1 MLGPHRCSQG
11 LKGWVSLKGE
21 ALQRLDVLCAV
32 GSHRCNNA
40 QKVYKA
46 AASRTQGVTRRIRKL
61 VQELLVLCSYIQ
73 VQVSSVCGVMYI
85 MASLDDVCE
94 CLGHR
99 TIYNK
104 ETRVRIQLL
113 RSSKDKLKRRPSAK
127 KHKCNNL
134 SNYLS
139 MCLSI
144 SVSTLLWL
152 YTNGFADM
160 STKWGDII
168 LYNYSSL
175 NSIVLYEA
183 TLCRRI

>member
-21 ALQRLDVLCAV
+21 ALQRLDVLCVV

-40 QKVYKA
+40 QEVYKA
-46 AASRTQGVTRRIRKL
+46 AASRAQGVTRRIRKL

-113 RSSKDKLKRRPSAK
+113 RSSKDKLKRRPSEK
-127 KHKCNNL
+127 KHKCNMSCPISIYL
-134 SNYLS
+134 TIYLCVYLYLS
-139 MCLSI
+139 LPFYGFIQTASLICLQSGVI
-144 SVSTLLWL
+144 SYYITI
-152 YTNGFADM
+152 A
-160 STKWGDII
+160 
-168 LYNYSSL
+168 
-175 NSIVLYEA
+175 
-183 TLCRRI
+183 R